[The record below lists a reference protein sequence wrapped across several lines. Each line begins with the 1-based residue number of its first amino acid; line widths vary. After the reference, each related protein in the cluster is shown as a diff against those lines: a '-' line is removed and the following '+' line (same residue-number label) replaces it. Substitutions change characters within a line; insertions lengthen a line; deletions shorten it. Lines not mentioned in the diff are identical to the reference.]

1 MTASC
6 SAAVPARVAGTLA
19 LGDDALI
26 ASHRIAQW
34 ITRAP
39 QLEEDVALANI
50 SLDLLGHARVAL
62 SRAGALE
69 GAGRD
74 EDDLTYLRD
83 ERAFRNVRLVEVPDA
98 DFACLIARLL
108 LLSTYQCGLYAALPG
123 SDDPALAALAG
134 KAAKEVAYH
143 RDHAEQWT
151 LRLGDGT
158 EESHARMTAAL
169 DAAWPYTDELFDPG
183 TGNLGSATAGTSTA
197 GAGGAGG
204 LAAVGVDVAAL
215 REPWLASVTGVLT
228 RAGLPVPQVRAD
240 VGGGRAGLHT
250 EHLGYLLAAMQ
261 YLHRSHP
268 GATW

>member
-1 MTASC
+1 MTTRTAT
-6 SAAVPARVAGTLA
+6 VADGALA
-19 LGDDALI
+19 FGDDALI

-34 ITRAP
+34 ITYAP

-50 SLDLLGHARVAL
+50 SLDLLGHARVLL
-62 SRAGALE
+62 SRAGELA

-74 EDDLTYLRD
+74 EDDLAYLRD
-83 ERAFRNVRLVEVPDA
+83 ERDFRNVRLVEVPDA
-98 DFACLIARLL
+98 DFAYLIVRLL
-108 LLSTYQCGLYAALPG
+108 LLSGYQCGLYAALAG
-123 SDDPALAALAG
+123 SPDPALAALAG

-169 DAAWPYTDELFDPG
+169 AATWPYTDELFDPG
-183 TGNLGSATAGTSTA
+183 TGYLGSGVA
-197 GAGGAGG
+197 GADATGAG
-204 LAAVGVDVAAL
+204 AAAAAGVDVAAL

-228 RAGLPVPQVRAD
+228 RAGLAVPEVRRD
-240 VGGGRAGLHT
+240 IGGGRAGLHT
-250 EHLGYLLAAMQ
+250 EHLGYLLAEMQ

-268 GATW
+268 GASW